1 MARRATEGIRR
12 GACLALA
19 LTAIALPPTEV
30 VAQTETGQL
39 NVSATVLSGCTLT
52 GGVLDFGNYISG
64 QEGDLDAAGRIDFVN
79 CSGKLKFELDG
90 GANGTVNDRKMR
102 GPDGSTLDYQ
112 IYSNPSR
119 TAIWGTGGNG
129 FEFPLQS
136 DGTPS
141 TGFVPV
147 HGRIPGGQAVPGG
160 NYTDIVNITLTF
172 E

>member
-1 MARRATEGIRR
+1 MVWRVSEAVRR

-19 LTAIALPPTEV
+19 LTAVAFQPTEI

-39 NVSATVLSGCTLT
+39 TVSATVLSGCTLT

-64 QEGDLDAAGRIDFVN
+64 QENALDAAGRIDFVN
-79 CSGKLKFELDG
+79 CSGTLTFELDG
-90 GANGTVNDRKMR
+90 GANGTINDRKMR
-102 GPDGSTLDYQ
+102 GPDGNTLDYQ

-119 TAIWGTGGNG
+119 TTIWGTGGNG
-129 FEFPLQS
+129 FEFPLQG

-141 TGFVPV
+141 TAFVPV